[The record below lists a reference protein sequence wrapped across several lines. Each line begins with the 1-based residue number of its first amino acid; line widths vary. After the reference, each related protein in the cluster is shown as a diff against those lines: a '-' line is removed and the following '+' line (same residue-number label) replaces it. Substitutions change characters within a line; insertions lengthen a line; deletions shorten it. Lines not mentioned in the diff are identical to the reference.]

1 MKCMNVMQC
10 NANPKSKKKTKY
22 QKKNGHKEH

>member
-1 MKCMNVMQC
+1 MKFMNVMQC

-22 QKKNGHKEH
+22 QKKNGHKKH